1 MANQDDSN
9 DESEVQNIYD
19 ESNESTGSKLRNAS
33 SKISS
38 FIPNRF
44 KQFGARIAKRA
55 VLLVSSKVA
64 VIVAVVI
71 AVILLLVL
79 LVGFIS
85 FLLMGPETIRAHFVK
100 MADDIWKGVT
110 GFFIGYAEVQV
121 DKEKVTEVAGYLD
134 NMGYKLE
141 GYGFGKAER
150 DENGKITDVD
160 SKYLTAYLVAENK
173 TYMIANQNFNL
184 REFFNNITEL
194 DPNDGEWGSGMIVL
208 NIKLW
213 DNLSSRNVEV
223 DREKQLLKIK
233 MKQKASDDDSKSLV
247 YEYNLDGWMGRYGK
261 PIEFLL
267 ALHIGTMA
275 PDFAYKVA
283 TSEEF
288 DTKVRVKFH
297 KVESKVRLKYKGMY
311 VTKRDD
317 TKGETWEEF
326 LPKAQVRLNAENAIN
341 TAAGQA
347 PKTLLDVYG
356 IDMDDVRKARKYED
370 EQSIE
375 YYKPYIRA
383 VQKHWFRDLDFSKC
397 YVVGKSKKTYGEYE
411 KYIVEKQTSGD
422 IFQISEPRIVGEE
435 PKVTEEGVLADALAG
450 KVDNVDEEKVSNGS
464 VKNGTQATDT
474 ASNTTNSSVQSNG
487 LAYSV
492 EPSLVNGASNSVTVN
507 GVTYTSYKQFNF
519 EDVPFTVSG
528 NSTKNVASS
537 GCSATSSAIV
547 LSGYGI
553 DKSPREVAASMG
565 NVLRTDSD
573 VANVAL
579 GSNGVSATWHDGHN
593 ATEIQQ
599 ALNEGKPVITLM
611 VNSPD
616 NFWTSGGHYV
626 VLLGVKDDG
635 TVLVSDPATDRDE
648 RNYSCT
654 QTFSKFLS
662 YVVGYA
668 IPAQTPKNFTPGSGG
683 NYTGGPFNY
692 TGRYEGYRLDNLFKQ
707 KYHIADGIN
716 GVSEEESVIK
726 MGNSIKY
733 AISMLENTHSQD
745 AQCILR
751 DLKRYLTKRGI
762 IFTDRYIMT
771 DSKTIEEREN
781 ADKEID
787 EEYNSLEYG
796 GVAYTEDDTNMRG
809 KSRRGGSRNQA
820 KPLGSIIEGGMSGV
834 TEEDNGNELILHY
847 KGAGDFTGFEANKN
861 VISPGNGD
869 IVKIVDNG
877 TDDIIEIELKQKNL
891 HGKRIIIAH
900 FQLDPS
906 IKKGMSVSKGQKLGV
921 TVEGQNISVTMKDE
935 QGNSLKPGAYLP
947 ISSGGNW
954 NGEKL
959 NPVIGTIQGP
969 SGKETYYNMDMSE
982 CVKIMKNE
990 FGIDLPYWVR
1000 EDGVKMYGEFVM
1012 CAANTYRPDRKKGTI
1027 LETSLGRAMVV
1038 DHCQSAQT
1046 TLDQIDIAVTW

>member
-326 LPKAQVRLNAENAIN
+326 L
-341 TAAGQA
+341 
-347 PKTLLDVYG
+347 
-356 IDMDDVRKARKYED
+356 
-370 EQSIE
+370 
-375 YYKPYIRA
+375 
-383 VQKHWFRDLDFSKC
+383 
-397 YVVGKSKKTYGEYE
+397 
-411 KYIVEKQTSGD
+411 
-422 IFQISEPRIVGEE
+422 
-435 PKVTEEGVLADALAG
+435 
-450 KVDNVDEEKVSNGS
+450 
-464 VKNGTQATDT
+464 
-474 ASNTTNSSVQSNG
+474 
-487 LAYSV
+487 
-492 EPSLVNGASNSVTVN
+492 
-507 GVTYTSYKQFNF
+507 
-519 EDVPFTVSG
+519 
-528 NSTKNVASS
+528 
-537 GCSATSSAIV
+537 
-547 LSGYGI
+547 
-553 DKSPREVAASMG
+553 
-565 NVLRTDSD
+565 
-573 VANVAL
+573 
-579 GSNGVSATWHDGHN
+579 
-593 ATEIQQ
+593 QQ
-599 ALNEGKPVITLM
+599 
-611 VNSPD
+611 
-616 NFWTSGGHYV
+616 
-626 VLLGVKDDG
+626 
-635 TVLVSDPATDRDE
+635 
-648 RNYSCT
+648 
-654 QTFSKFLS
+654 
-662 YVVGYA
+662 
-668 IPAQTPKNFTPGSGG
+668 
-683 NYTGGPFNY
+683 
-692 TGRYEGYRLDNLFKQ
+692 
-707 KYHIADGIN
+707 
-716 GVSEEESVIK
+716 
-726 MGNSIKY
+726 
-733 AISMLENTHSQD
+733 ENTKTNN
-745 AQCILR
+745 L
-751 DLKRYLTKRGI
+751 LNI
-762 IFTDRYIMT
+762 I
-771 DSKTIEEREN
+771 N
-781 ADKEID
+781 
-787 EEYNSLEYG
+787 
-796 GVAYTEDDTNMRG
+796 
-809 KSRRGGSRNQA
+809 
-820 KPLGSIIEGGMSGV
+820 
-834 TEEDNGNELILHY
+834 H
-847 KGAGDFTGFEANKN
+847 
-861 VISPGNGD
+861 
-869 IVKIVDNG
+869 
-877 TDDIIEIELKQKNL
+877 
-891 HGKRIIIAH
+891 
-900 FQLDPS
+900 
-906 IKKGMSVSKGQKLGV
+906 
-921 TVEGQNISVTMKDE
+921 
-935 QGNSLKPGAYLP
+935 
-947 ISSGGNW
+947 
-954 NGEKL
+954 
-959 NPVIGTIQGP
+959 
-969 SGKETYYNMDMSE
+969 
-982 CVKIMKNE
+982 
-990 FGIDLPYWVR
+990 
-1000 EDGVKMYGEFVM
+1000 
-1012 CAANTYRPDRKKGTI
+1012 I
-1027 LETSLGRAMVV
+1027 LEQYKNIGLEIWTFQNVML
-1038 DHCQSAQT
+1038 
-1046 TLDQIDIAVTW
+1046 